1 MMHNRIVNMLAV
13 AGMAMSAL
21 GFSKA
26 FDRVGDR
33 WSFDI
38 PAGTDPMEAKFT
50 TPYHPV
56 RVAELHPGVIVG
68 VAGVEGQALWCAPGA
83 SIRLTSPSPS
93 TRVLCRRSRADSSS
107 RATRRCRCS

>member
-1 MMHNRIVNMLAV
+1 MIC
-13 AGMAMSAL
+13 MATVGALSAL
-21 GFSKA
+21 EASPAAG
-26 FDRVGDR
+26 RIGDR

-83 SIRLTSPSPS
+83 SISLFQITPWRP
-93 TRVLCRRSRADSSS
+93 
-107 RATRRCRCS
+107 

>member
-1 MMHNRIVNMLAV
+1 MMHSRIISMLAV
-13 AGMAMSAL
+13 VGMAMSAL

-38 PAGTDPMEAKFT
+38 PSGTDPMEAKFT

-56 RVAELHPGVIVG
+56 RVAEAWRAWRG
-68 VAGVEGQALWCAPGA
+68 
-83 SIRLTSPSPS
+83 
-93 TRVLCRRSRADSSS
+93 RRSGARLAHRS
-107 RATRRCRCS
+107 AFPPP